1 MTSQVGTPD
10 EATAAAEPP
19 ARVALLRVDARLRA
33 AVPAAELAVAER
45 VVVAPC
51 LEIGPGAWTADGFG
65 AAGEAVGAL
74 VVRGVLTRET
84 TIAGRRSADLLVP
97 GDVVHPWRSS
107 ETAVPSTRVRWA
119 SGSPALIAVLDDRFV
134 AAARRWP
141 GLLGVVHE
149 RLVEQLDRAT
159 VRAAIMGLPR
169 VEQRVLGLF
178 WQIAERF
185 GTVRPEGVVIELVL
199 THELIGQLIGAQRP
213 TVSLALQALAGDGL
227 LRRTARGAWL
237 LAHDARAA
245 LPDVPPIGPVQ
256 SAAVAAAGGAGL
268 EAAGTGVASIAAGH
282 DGAPT

>member
-1 MTSQVGTPD
+1 VTSQAGTTD
-10 EATAAAEPP
+10 EATPAAAPP

-33 AVPAAELAVAER
+33 AVPAAELAVAQR

-65 AAGEAVGAL
+65 AGRDAVGAL
-74 VVRGVLTRET
+74 LVRGVLTRET

-97 GDVVHPWRSS
+97 GDVLHPWRSS
-107 ETAVPSTRVRWA
+107 ETAVPGARVRWA
-119 SGSPALIAVLDDRFV
+119 SGSAALVAVLDDRFL

-149 RLVEQLDRAT
+149 RLAEQLDRAT
-159 VRAAIMGLPR
+159 VRAAIMALPR

-185 GTVRPEGVVIELVL
+185 GRVRPEGVVIELVL

-213 TVSLALQALAGDGL
+213 TVSLALQALAGEGL
-227 LRRTARGAWL
+227 LERTARGAWL
-237 LAHDARAA
+237 LAHDARSA
-245 LPDVPPIGPVQ
+245 LPDVAPIGPVQ
-256 SAAVAAAGGAGL
+256 IAAVDAAGGAGHD
-268 EAAGTGVASIAAGH
+268 AGGADVASIAGGRG
-282 DGAPT
+282 GAPA